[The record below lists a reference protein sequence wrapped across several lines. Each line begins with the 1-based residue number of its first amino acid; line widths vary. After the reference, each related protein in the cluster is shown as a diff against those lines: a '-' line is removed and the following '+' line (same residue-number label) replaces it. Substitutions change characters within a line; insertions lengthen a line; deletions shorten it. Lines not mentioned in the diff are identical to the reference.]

1 MKNYK
6 KDSYRNHHQHYEHP
20 IDNNTSYPVETMD
33 RVEKALS
40 HLPNHLPRNDWFK
53 IACALKKEFG
63 EDAKALFLR
72 WSENGNK
79 DDRQNAKSTWKSAT
93 AGRTTIKTLYYF
105 ARQYGYTEESVSIS
119 NQEYAKQQQKRAK
132 RKVEQANREA
142 DAQLAKEIAQRR
154 AKLAINEVIPL
165 LSPANA
171 NSTPYC
177 RKKQCDGR
185 GAYTLTSHHIQPTKT
200 TKYIY
205 PFYDIK
211 EMALVIPFQNHQGTY
226 TSAQCIYGSDSKKRV
241 IKGSAKKNTYAYLD
255 LAPMPN
261 TTDTIY
267 TGEGYATV
275 NSAMQAD
282 HQAFGVMAK
291 DAEDLPI
298 VAKLIRER
306 HPNANIIIVGDN
318 DKSGVG
324 QDKAKE
330 AAEEYAN
337 DLIIPEWIEGQEKS
351 TDLNDVHV
359 IQGIHA
365 VKQLL
370 GINHPIMDYSNH
382 YIPNTIAVDYDV
394 VVSVRANNLPIVTTP
409 IKPITLP
416 DPTKSEAKARI
427 THEIHEQLRQQK
439 DYQDA
444 LKQLKHMKAND
455 KTVVKVCHRYALA
468 GLVAAIDSGYTS
480 IALMQDMKAG
490 KTYAIGW
497 IKEHHPDI
505 DSVLY
510 ISHLEAI
517 NDSTSK
523 RLKFTFY
530 KDIHTDCEVITI
542 TCTLNS
548 LPKTLK
554 KIGRHGFDM
563 VVFDETE
570 GIAQFLA
577 SGTITN
583 KAQAGETIT
592 KVCAESKIVV
602 MADAHMG
609 KNTAAFQHQFIPNRP
624 FTTINNTYKPFKDV
638 DHFWLDSKEE
648 GFSYLVHML
657 KNTDKPLFIYSTSS
671 ALAYKAYKY
680 CQKKGLLGGK
690 NVLLACDKTANDQN
704 VIAAKNDNFLFNHYD
719 VVFASPTVGT
729 GISIETKKGDK
740 PHFEEAICFFVR
752 DENTGNTA
760 SALQMPFRTRDIK
773 RLVCVKVDQII
784 EGIMDFDLSASQQ
797 KFDGLNYIKS
807 LLIRESYHD
816 QQAAD
821 AHSMLST
828 SHLLYEAEIKKN
840 DIEDKYQYYQTIADT
855 LIEKGLIRVDPH
867 RFNPLNDIKQSLKEI
882 NSDEKEK
889 TKQAVL
895 HADTKTD
902 EEIISL
908 KATARFDSKVI
919 TPEDKNSIQKHD
931 LIKDYFANDAVISDQ
946 ELSDAY
952 HLCDHEGLHIARK
965 HLQAALQP
973 KNEIAT
979 ICRTWTKGEG
989 QSQIFMKDEAS
1000 HSAIALQQTTLLD
1013 RTLIETLDINCV
1025 DGIYYIKE
1033 SNISNTSI
1041 DNNII
1046 NKIKK
1051 IRTGFNAVSSAN
1063 MPSEIKL
1070 TKASAESVVELLRKR
1085 FNIKARKIRK
1095 PKVDIIERQY
1105 VNPDK
1110 CAFKPIGDLIANAL
1124 NVNNKTA
1131 RMRNEE
1137 ILINDKSDCIKYF
1150 DENLTNEMM
1159 EQYNHFIMS
1168 SNNKKHQKIT
1178 NNKRNHPKKL
1188 FIQLS
1193 KSLLGV
1199 KFSKV
1204 NDVDEWVVSSEQP
1217 VIQNLNIAQHND
1229 NNNLYN
1235 LYQRICA
1242 EKSLDD
1248 GEIKSDAKQRLGITL
1263 DTEKHIKSCL
1273 KEIHPNKHHSVLREY
1288 IKIASQA
1295 RNKKSKF
1302 TPLATANIYLLDE
1315 AGITQTSQQK
1325 TPHLAMRF
1333 DPHFIMAKKK
1343 QQYEQKQADIP

>member
-6 KDSYRNHHQHYEHP
+6 KDLTRNDHQHYDYP
-20 IDNNTSYPVETMD
+20 TDNNTSYPVETMD
-33 RVEKALS
+33 RVETALF
-40 HLPNHLPRNDWFK
+40 HIPNHLPRNDWFK

-63 EDAKALFLR
+63 DNAKALFLG

-119 NQEYAKQQQKRAK
+119 NQEYAKQQQQRAK
-132 RKVEQANREA
+132 RQREQANREA
-142 DAQLAKEIAQRR
+142 EAQLAKEIAQRR
-154 AKLAINEVIPL
+154 AKLAINEIIPL

-185 GAYTLTSHHIQPTKT
+185 GAYTLTSHHIQPTQT
-200 TKYIY
+200 AKYIY

-211 EMALVIPFQNHQGTY
+211 ETALVIPFQTHEGTY

-255 LAPMPN
+255 LAPMPD
-261 TTDTIY
+261 TTSTLYI
-267 TGEGYATV
+267 GEGYATV
-275 NSAMQAD
+275 NSAMQAN
-282 HQAFGVMAK
+282 HQAFGIMAK

-298 VAKLIRER
+298 VTKLIRER
-306 HPNANIIIVGDN
+306 HPNANLIILGDN

-337 DLIIPEWIEGQEKS
+337 DLIIPQWIKGQEKS

-359 IQGIHA
+359 MQGIHA

-370 GINHPIMDYSNH
+370 GVNQPIMDYSNH
-382 YIPNTIAVDYDV
+382 YLSNTIAVNYDV
-394 VVSVRANNLPIVTTP
+394 DVSIHADNLPIVTTP

-416 DPTKSEAKARI
+416 DLTKSEAKAQI
-427 THEIHEQLRQQK
+427 THESHEQLRQEK

-480 IALMQDMKAG
+480 ISLMQDMKAG

-523 RLKFTFY
+523 RLQFTFY
-530 KDIHTDCEVITI
+530 KDIHSDCEVITI

-609 KNTAAFQHQFIPNRP
+609 KNTAVFQRQFIPHRQ

-690 NVLLACDKTANDQN
+690 NVLLACDKTANDQD
-704 VIAAKNDNFLFNHYD
+704 VIAAKNNNYLFNNYE

-797 KFDGLNYIKS
+797 KFNDLNYIKS

-867 RFNPLNDIKQSLKEI
+867 QFNPLNDIKKSLKEI
-882 NSDEKEK
+882 NKEEKEH
-889 TKQAVL
+889 TKQAVIY
-895 HADTKTD
+895 AETKTD

-908 KATARFDSKVI
+908 KATERFDSKVI
-919 TPEDKNSIQKHD
+919 TQEDKNSIQKHD
-931 LIKDYFANDAVISDQ
+931 LIKDYFTHDAVISDQ

-952 HLCDHEGLHIARK
+952 NLCDHEGLHVARK

-1000 HSAIALQQTTLLD
+1000 NSAIALQQTTLLD
-1013 RTLIETLDINCV
+1013 RTLVKTLDINCV
-1025 DGIYYIKE
+1025 DGIYYLKE
-1033 SNISNTSI
+1033 SNLSNASI
-1041 DNNII
+1041 DRKTI
-1046 NKIKK
+1046 NEIKK
-1051 IRTGFNAVSSAN
+1051 VRTGFNAVSSAN
-1063 MPSEIKL
+1063 MPSDKKL
-1070 TKASAESVVELLRKR
+1070 TEAPAESVVELLKKR
-1085 FNIKARKIRK
+1085 FNINVKKTRK
-1095 PKVDIIERQY
+1095 PKLDIIKRQRI
-1105 VNPDK
+1105 NIDQ
-1110 CAFKPIGDLIANAL
+1110 CEFKPIGRIIREAL
-1124 NVNNKTA
+1124 NVNIDTN
-1131 RMRNEE
+1131 RMNNRSIKIDTNS
-1137 ILINDKSDCIKYF
+1137 NCVKYF
-1150 DENLTNEMM
+1150 DDALSNDLV
-1159 EQYNHFIMS
+1159 EQYNHFVRS
-1168 SNNKKHQKIT
+1168 PKNKKHKKIT
-1178 NNKRNHPKKL
+1178 IKKRSNAKSL
-1188 FIQLS
+1188 FIQLA
-1193 KSLLGV
+1193 KSLLNV
-1199 KFSKV
+1199 NFSKV
-1204 NDVDEWVVSSEQP
+1204 SDKDEEWIIQSEQP
-1217 VIQNLNIAQHND
+1217 VIHNLNIAHYNN
-1229 NNNLYN
+1229 NNNLHH
-1235 LYQRICA
+1235 LYERIYA
-1242 EKSLDD
+1242 EKELDGD
-1248 GEIKSDAKQRLGITL
+1248 EINSEAKKILGITL
-1263 DTEKHIKSCL
+1263 DTEKHIRTCL
-1273 KEIHPNKHHSVLREY
+1273 SHIHTNRHHSVLREY
-1288 IKIASQA
+1288 VKVAGQKQD
-1295 RNKKSKF
+1295 KKSKF
-1302 TPLATANIYLLDE
+1302 TPLATANIYLLNE
-1315 AGITQTSQQK
+1315 AKITSSKHQKYVILSTPFDTS
-1325 TPHLAMRF
+1325 
-1333 DPHFIMAKKK
+1333 
-1343 QQYEQKQADIP
+1343 

>member
-6 KDSYRNHHQHYEHP
+6 INLHRNYHQHYDYP
-20 IDNNTSYPVETMD
+20 TDNNTSYPVETMD
-33 RVEKALS
+33 RVETALF
-40 HLPNHLPRNDWFK
+40 HIPNHLPRNDWFK

-63 EDAKALFLR
+63 HDAKALFLR

-79 DDRQNAKSTWKSAT
+79 DDRQNAQSTWKSAA
-93 AGRTTIKTLYYF
+93 AGSTSIKTLYYF

-142 DAQLAKEIAQRR
+142 EAQLAKEIAQRR
-154 AKLAINEVIPL
+154 AKLAINEILPL

-171 NSTPYC
+171 NSTPYTQN
-177 RKKQCDGR
+177 KKCDGK
-185 GAYTLTSHHIQPTKT
+185 GTYTITKEDIQATNT
-200 TKYIY
+200 ARYIY

-211 EMALVIPFQNHQGTY
+211 ETALVIPFQTHEGTY

-241 IKGSAKKNTYAYLD
+241 IKGSAKKNTYAYLN
-255 LAPMPN
+255 LAPMPDTTN
-261 TTDTIY
+261 TLYI
-267 TGEGYATV
+267 GEGYATV
-275 NSAMQAD
+275 NSAIQAN
-282 HQAFGVMAK
+282 HKAFGIMAK

-298 VAKLIRER
+298 VTRFIRER
-306 HPNANIIIVGDN
+306 HPHANIIILGDN

-337 DLIIPEWIEGQEKS
+337 DLIIPQWIEGQEKS

-359 IQGIHA
+359 IHGIHA

-370 GINHPIMDYSNH
+370 NSDEPAIGHSNND
-382 YIPNTIAVDYDV
+382 IPNTIEINYDDL
-394 VVSVRANNLPIVTTP
+394 VVSVCADNLPIVTAP
-409 IKPITLP
+409 IKPITI
-416 DPTKSEAKARI
+416 PTQSEDKARI

-439 DYQDA
+439 DYKDA
-444 LKQLKHMKAND
+444 IKQLKHMKAND
-455 KTVVKVCHRYALA
+455 KTVVKVCHRYALE
-468 GLVAAIDSGYTS
+468 GLIAAIDMGYTS

-497 IKEHHPDI
+497 IKEHHPNI

-554 KIGRHGFDM
+554 KIGRHAFDM

-577 SGTITN
+577 NGTITN
-583 KAQAGETIT
+583 KAQAGEAIKT
-592 KVCAESKIVV
+592 VCAESKIVV

-609 KNTAAFQHQFIPNRP
+609 KNTAAFQNQFIPHRQ

-638 DHFWLDSKEE
+638 DHFWLNSKEE

-690 NVLLACDKTANDQN
+690 NVLLACDKTANDQD
-704 VIAAKNDNFLFNHYD
+704 VIAAKNDNDLFNNYN

-729 GISIETKKGDK
+729 GISIETKKGEK
-740 PHFEEAICFFVR
+740 PHFEDAICFFVR

-773 RLVCVKVDQII
+773 RLACIKVDQMI

-840 DIEDKYQYYQTIADT
+840 DIEDKYKYYQTIAET
-855 LIEKGLIRVDPH
+855 LIEKGLILVDPH
-867 RFNPLNDIKQSLKEI
+867 RFDPLNDIKKSLKEI
-882 NSDEKEK
+882 NNDEKEHN
-889 TKQAVL
+889 KQAVI
-895 HADTKTD
+895 HAETKTD
-902 EEIISL
+902 EEIVSL
-908 KATARFDSKVI
+908 KATARFDSKAI
-919 TPEDKNSIQKHD
+919 TQEDKNSIKKHD
-931 LIKDYFANDAVISDQ
+931 LIKDYFTHDAVISDQ
-946 ELSDAY
+946 QLSDAY
-952 HLCDHEGLHIARK
+952 NLYDHQGLHITRK

-979 ICRTWTKGEG
+979 ICKTWTKGEG

-1000 HSAIALQQTTLLD
+1000 NSAIALQQTTLLD

-1025 DGIYYIKE
+1025 DGIYYVKE
-1033 SNISNTSI
+1033 SNITNTAI
-1041 DNNII
+1041 DNNVI

-1051 IRTGFNAVSSAN
+1051 VRKGFNAVSSAN
-1063 MPSEIKL
+1063 MPSHKKL
-1070 TKASAESVVELLRKR
+1070 TETPAESVVELLKKR
-1085 FNIKARKIRK
+1085 FNINVKKTRK
-1095 PKVDIIERQY
+1095 PKLDMIERQY
-1105 VNPDK
+1105 INAK
-1110 CAFKPIGDLIANAL
+1110 KSEFKPIAKVIADAL
-1124 NVNNKTA
+1124 NVNNKTT
-1131 RMRNEE
+1131 RMRDKK
-1137 ILINDKSDCIKYF
+1137 ILINDESDCVKYF
-1150 DENLTNEMM
+1150 DENLTAEMIA
-1159 EQYNHFIMS
+1159 QYNHYVRLS
-1168 SNNKKHQKIT
+1168 TNKKHQKIT
-1178 NNKRNHPKKL
+1178 HKKRSHPKML

-1193 KSLLGV
+1193 KSLLDV
-1199 KFSKV
+1199 TFSKV
-1204 NDVDEWVVSSEQP
+1204 DDVDEWVVSSEQP
-1217 VIQNLNIAQHND
+1217 VIDNLNIAQYND
-1229 NNNLYN
+1229 NNNLYH
-1235 LYQRICA
+1235 LYERICA
-1242 EKSLDD
+1242 EKGLDD
-1248 GEIKSDAKQRLGITL
+1248 HGIKSEAKKLLGITL
-1263 DTEKHIKSCL
+1263 DTEKHIKACL
-1273 KEIHPNKHHSVLREY
+1273 MHIHTNKHHSVLREY
-1288 IKIASQA
+1288 LKIASQG
-1295 RNKKSKF
+1295 RNKNSKF

-1325 TPHLAMRF
+1325 TPNLAMTF
-1333 DPHFIMAKKK
+1333 NPNLAMTKKN
-1343 QQYEQKQADIP
+1343 QQYEQKQEHIP